1 MISLRDRP
9 AIGDATAWPTKDQVK
24 ALNKRPVTTDSTAG
38 AVKGEVLVVDLLV
51 AVMFEGNNKDEPTSR
66 TLGCGR

>member
-9 AIGDATAWPTKDQVK
+9 ATGDATAWPMKDQVK
-24 ALNKRPVTTDSTAG
+24 ALNKRPVATDSKAG
-38 AVKGEVLVVDLLV
+38 AVKGEGL
-51 AVMFEGNNKDEPTSR
+51 AVMLEGNNGDEPTSR